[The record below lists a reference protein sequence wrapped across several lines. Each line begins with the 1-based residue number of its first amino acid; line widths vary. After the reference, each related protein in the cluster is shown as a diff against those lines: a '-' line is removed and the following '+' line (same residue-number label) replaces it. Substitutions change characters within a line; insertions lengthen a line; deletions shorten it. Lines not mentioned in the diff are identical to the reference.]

1 MGRTNNPEQPA
12 LSVEIKPP
20 TNLMAEIE
28 NVSSFVN
35 HLLEAQSMTSESHV
49 TVERD
54 GAILTVAEV
63 VFKEE
68 TYHVVLTEED
78 DQTEL
83 SVKSSLYPELSI
95 TLPLPT
101 FLGMREAKKVSRDD
115 LC

>member
-1 MGRTNNPEQPA
+1 M
-12 LSVEIKPP
+12 EIEPP
-20 TNLMAEIE
+20 FGLMAEIE
-28 NVSSFVN
+28 DVSSFTN
-35 HLLEAQSMTSESHV
+35 HLLEAQSMTSKSHV

-54 GAILTVAEV
+54 GAVVTVAEV
-63 VFKEE
+63 IFKDK

-83 SVKSSLYPELSI
+83 SIKSSIYPNLTI